1 MTCCLNLSMKI
12 FSSLK
17 HVNFRFFW
25 FGQLVSLS
33 GTWVQTIAQGWLVL
47 ELTNSAFL
55 LGVINAISAMP
66 IMLFSLLGGVV
77 ADRLNKKYILFT
89 TQAFSM
95 ILAFCLGVLVS
106 LKLAAFWNIAIIA
119 ALLGLVNAFDVPTRQ
134 SFVVEMVGKGDLN
147 NAIALNSLLFNAA
160 RIIGPVIAGFLAG
173 WLGIASCFYVNAIS
187 FLAVIVALIFIKG
200 NFAPK
205 DLSQRSIAEG
215 MIDGA
220 RYVLSHKNIRS
231 LVIITAI
238 SSIFGMANVVLMPIF
253 ARDILKVGVTGLG
266 FLMAAI
272 GVGAIIGALTLAKF
286 SNYKEKRIFIKSGT
300 IILAV
305 SLILFSISTSYWL
318 SLLLLLAAG
327 WGIITQAATINT
339 LLQLETP
346 DNLRG
351 RVMSFF
357 TMMFLG
363 MTPVGS
369 FFAGVMAY
377 WFGAPTALLTSGIA
391 CLILTPIFFK
401 NILLEKSE
409 V

>member
-1 MTCCLNLSMKI
+1 
-12 FSSLK
+12 
-17 HVNFRFFW
+17 
-25 FGQLVSLS
+25 
-33 GTWVQTIAQGWLVL
+33 VQTIAQGWLVL

-55 LGVINAISAMP
+55 LGIINAISAMP
-66 IMLFSLLGGVV
+66 IMLFSLLGGVA
-77 ADRLNKKYILFT
+77 ADRLNKKNILLT
-89 TQAFSM
+89 TQTFSM
-95 ILAFCLGVLVS
+95 ALAFCLGVLIS
-106 LKLAAFWNIAIIA
+106 LKLAAFWNIAIVA
-119 ALLGLVNAFDVPTRQ
+119 ALLGLVNAFDVPARQ

-173 WLGIASCFYVNAIS
+173 WFGIASCFYVNAVS
-187 FLAVIVALIFIKG
+187 FFAVIVALIFIKG

-215 MIDGA
+215 LMGGA

-238 SSIFGMANVVLMPIF
+238 SSIFGMASVVLMPIF
-253 ARDILKVGVTGLG
+253 ARDILKVGVKGLG
-266 FLMAAI
+266 FLMAAV
-272 GVGAIIGALTLAKF
+272 GLGAIMGALTLAKY
-286 SNYKEKRIFIKSGT
+286 SNYKEKQIFVKSGT

-305 SLILFSISTSYWL
+305 SLILFSVSTSYYV
-318 SLLLLLAAG
+318 SLLLLLGAG

-357 TMMFLG
+357 TLMFLG

-369 FFAGVMAY
+369 FISGLFAH
-377 WFGAPTALLTSGIA
+377 WFGAPVTLLFSGSVCLLLT
-391 CLILTPIFFK
+391 PVFFK
-401 NILLEKSE
+401 DI
-409 V
+409 